1 MVCHRTLLGLVRL
14 GFCRDLEVEQQQ
26 LAQLQAGQLICGGGG
41 AGQDPAGLD
50 VEASLQCHVTSL
62 SLSFHVCIMGKIT
75 RQVSHWN

>member
-41 AGQDPAGLD
+41 GL
-50 VEASLQCHVTSL
+50 V
-62 SLSFHVCIMGKIT
+62 KILLA
-75 RQVSHWN
+75 